1 MLLWVSLLALASVSG
16 QLATAPKP
24 VISLQPPWTTTF
36 QGESVLLTCNGFPI
50 NSPRETT
57 WFYQNQG
64 SQTSSVTPGNTR
76 VVQETGKYQCQHNGS
91 SLSDSVHLI
100 FSSAPL
106 ILQAPLSVFEGD
118 TMVLRCLGRP
128 GSALKNTTMYKNQE
142 AQAPLRDGSDFRVHG
157 ALLRD
162 NGQYHCKADKESC
175 CSVVSNT
182 VEIQVQELFRHPR
195 LTASP
200 SQPTE
205 GSPVNL
211 TCETQL
217 PLQRSDVQL
226 QFCFFRER
234 QALGSGCSSFPELQ
248 IPAMWRE
255 DTGSYWCQAQTVT
268 LSVTKKSP
276 SSHIHVRRAVP
287 SVQIH
292 TRPPQGSVFEGQ
304 ELVLVCS
311 VRGVPG
317 PISVSWYRRPKLR
330 IATEITLSRDAEF
343 RISTV
348 KSSYAG
354 KYYCVANSIHSTEV
368 TINIR
373 VPVSRPL
380 LTRIPRGY
388 WASEGDEMT
397 LRCEAQ
403 RGSLPILYQFFHED
417 ALLKE
422 IEATSWRASS
432 FRFRLT
438 EEHSGSYYC
447 TADNGL
453 GPQRS
458 EAVTLSVH
466 VPVSRPVL
474 TFTPP
479 ASRAPE
485 GDVVTLRCEA
495 QRGSLPIQF
504 RFFREYALLK
514 EIEATSW
521 RASSFRFRL
530 TEEQSGSYYCTA
542 SNGLGPQRSAAVTL
556 SVHVP
561 VSHPVLTLRPPGAQ
575 ASVGDEMTL
584 HCEGHRGS
592 LPIRYQFF
600 HEDAL
605 LKEIKATSWRES
617 YFRFR
622 LTEEHSGSYYCTA
635 NNGLGPQRS
644 AAVTLSV
651 IVPASQPILTL
662 RAPRAQALVGD
673 TVELHCEAQTGS
685 PPILYRF
692 YHDGVTL
699 GSSSAPSGGGVSFN
713 LSLTAEHSGNYSCE
727 ADNVLG
733 AQRSEV
739 VPLSVTVPASRPV
752 LTLRA
757 PGAQAL
763 VGDTVELHCEAQTGS
778 PPILYRFYHDGVTL
792 GNSSAPSGGGVS
804 FNLSLTAE
812 HSGNYSCEANNGLGA
827 QLSEVVTL
835 SVTVPATRPVL
846 TLRAPRAQ
854 ALVGD
859 TVELHCEAQTGSPP
873 ILYRFYHDGVT
884 LGNNS
889 APSGGGVS
897 FNLSLTAEHSGNY
910 SCEADNGLGAQLSEV
925 VTLSITGLTGSRGGH
940 VATGVTGVLLSLVGL
955 AAVVLLFYYWLP
967 GRAGGRP
974 ACDASSSS
982 SHSDPQEPTYH
993 NVPAWLEM
1001 QPVYSNVNPKRG
1013 DVVYS
1018 EVCRVQGRNKRA
1030 AGTTARLPEDKD
1042 SSVIY
1047 SQVKV
1052 TSTPGSRPQRSASSA
1067 PHR

>member
-36 QGESVLLTCNGFPI
+36 QGESVLLTCNGFPT

-91 SLSDSVHLI
+91 SLSESVHLI

-248 IPAMWRE
+248 IPAIWRE

-268 LSVTKKSP
+268 LSVAKKSP

-304 ELVLVCS
+304 ELVLICS

-317 PISVSWYRRPKLR
+317 PISVSWYRRPKLLR
-330 IATEITLSRDAEF
+330 ATEIALSRDAEF

-348 KSSYAG
+348 KSSDAG

-373 VPVSRPL
+373 
-380 LTRIPRGY
+380 
-388 WASEGDEMT
+388 
-397 LRCEAQ
+397 
-403 RGSLPILYQFFHED
+403 
-417 ALLKE
+417 
-422 IEATSWRASS
+422 
-432 FRFRLT
+432 
-438 EEHSGSYYC
+438 
-447 TADNGL
+447 
-453 GPQRS
+453 
-458 EAVTLSVH
+458 
-466 VPVSRPVL
+466 
-474 TFTPP
+474 
-479 ASRAPE
+479 
-485 GDVVTLRCEA
+485 
-495 QRGSLPIQF
+495 
-504 RFFREYALLK
+504 
-514 EIEATSW
+514 
-521 RASSFRFRL
+521 
-530 TEEQSGSYYCTA
+530 
-542 SNGLGPQRSAAVTL
+542 
-556 SVHVP
+556 
-561 VSHPVLTLRPPGAQ
+561 
-575 ASVGDEMTL
+575 
-584 HCEGHRGS
+584 
-592 LPIRYQFF
+592 
-600 HEDAL
+600 
-605 LKEIKATSWRES
+605 
-617 YFRFR
+617 
-622 LTEEHSGSYYCTA
+622 
-635 NNGLGPQRS
+635 
-644 AAVTLSV
+644 
-651 IVPASQPILTL
+651 
-662 RAPRAQALVGD
+662 
-673 TVELHCEAQTGS
+673 
-685 PPILYRF
+685 
-692 YHDGVTL
+692 
-699 GSSSAPSGGGVSFN
+699 
-713 LSLTAEHSGNYSCE
+713 
-727 ADNVLG
+727 
-733 AQRSEV
+733 
-739 VPLSVTVPASRPV
+739 VPASRPV

-846 TLRAPRAQ
+846 TLRAPGAQ

-910 SCEADNGLGAQLSEV
+910 SCEADNGVGAQRSEV